1 MQSRTLPYL
10 LILPSLLLAA
20 VVIFWP
26 VVHLVEIASHDVNR
40 FGQLRDFNNGANFT
54 ALFATPDFLNAVWRT
69 AVWTVAVVG
78 GALIVSIPVAVI
90 LNMDFYGR
98 SVARVIVMLPWA
110 VSLTMTAIVWRWA
123 LNGESGMLNSALR
136 NLGLIDSNIQ
146 WLASAATA
154 FPMQILVGILV
165 TVPFTTTIFLGGLSS
180 IPDDL
185 YEASSLE
192 GASLWQQFRE
202 ITFPLLKPFVN
213 IAIVLNTIYVFNS
226 FPIIWVM
233 TQGGPANST
242 DILVT
247 HLYKLA
253 FRLGKLERPPP
264 YRSSCWR
271 YCSSSPR
278 SISALQCGENVH
290 DRLKIETHDRCLG
303 RSVAA
308 YRADA
313 VSLCGNVSHRRQ
325 TAAGSSFSNV
335 VAKQLSL
342 AELFGNVGPDQIR
355 ASASELALRISH
367 CFRGRDHHFHSCS
380 LCDVALS
387 LCGSRLVPPIPARLA
402 DDLPIVL
409 VLGLFGCSPLMG

>member
-1 MQSRTLPYL
+1 MQNRTLPYF

-26 VVHLVEIASHDVNR
+26 VVNLIEIATHNVNR
-40 FGQLRDFNNGANFT
+40 FGQLRDFNGVDNFS
-54 ALFATPDFLNAVWRT
+54 ALFASPDFINAIWRT
-69 AVWTVAVVG
+69 AFWTIAVVG
-78 GALIVSIPVAVI
+78 GALLVSIPVAII

-98 SVARVIVMLPWA
+98 SIARVIIMLPWA

-146 WLASAATA
+146 WLASATTA

-192 GASLWQQFRE
+192 GASPWQQFRE

-253 FRLGKLERPPP
+253 FRLGKL
-264 YRSSCWR
+264 
-271 YCSSSPR
+271 
-278 SISALQCGENVH
+278 GEA
-290 DRLKIETHDRCLG
+290 
-303 RSVAA
+303 S
-308 YRADA
+308 A
-313 VSLCGNVSHRRQ
+313 VSLIMLAILLVF
-325 TAAGSSFSNV
+325 TA
-335 VAKQLSL
+335 
-342 AELFGNVGPDQIR
+342 IY
-355 ASASELALRISH
+355 I
-367 CFRGRDHHFHSCS
+367 
-380 LCDVALS
+380 
-387 LCGSRLVPPIPARLA
+387 RLA
-402 DDLPIVL
+402 MRKEPA
-409 VLGLFGCSPLMG
+409 

>member
-1 MQSRTLPYL
+1 MHNRALPYL
-10 LILPSLLLAA
+10 LTLPSLILAA

-26 VVHLVEIASHDVNR
+26 VVDLIQIATHEVSR
-40 FGQLRDFNNGANFT
+40 FGQLRDFSGVANFS
-54 ALFATPDFLNAVWRT
+54 ALIADPDFIKALLRT
-69 AVWTVAVVG
+69 GVWTAAVVG
-78 GALIVSIPVAVI
+78 GALLVSIPVAII
-90 LNMDFYGR
+90 LNTDFYGR

-136 NLGLIDSNIQ
+136 GLGLADQNIQ

-154 FPMQILVGILV
+154 FPMQIMIGILV

-185 YEASSLE
+185 YEAAALE
-192 GASLWQQFRE
+192 GAGPVQQFRR

-253 FRLGKLERPPP
+253 FRIGKL
-264 YRSSCWR
+264 
-271 YCSSSPR
+271 
-278 SISALQCGENVH
+278 GEA
-290 DRLKIETHDRCLG
+290 
-303 RSVAA
+303 S
-308 YRADA
+308 A
-313 VSLCGNVSHRRQ
+313 VSLVMLAILLVF
-325 TAAGSSFSNV
+325 TA
-335 VAKQLSL
+335 
-342 AELFGNVGPDQIR
+342 IY
-355 ASASELALRISH
+355 I
-367 CFRGRDHHFHSCS
+367 
-380 LCDVALS
+380 
-387 LCGSRLVPPIPARLA
+387 RLA
-402 DDLPIVL
+402 MR
-409 VLGLFGCSPLMG
+409 GERA

>member
-1 MQSRTLPYL
+1 MQNRTLPYF

-26 VVHLVEIASHDVNR
+26 VVNLIEIATHDVNR
-40 FGQLRDFNNGANFT
+40 FGQLRDFNGGANFS
-54 ALFATPDFLNAVWRT
+54 ALFASSDFINAIWRT
-69 AVWTVAVVG
+69 GFWTIAVVG
-78 GALIVSIPVAVI
+78 GALLVSIPVAII

-202 ITFPLLKPFVN
+202 ITFPLLKPFIN

-253 FRLGKLERPPP
+253 FRLGKL
-264 YRSSCWR
+264 
-271 YCSSSPR
+271 
-278 SISALQCGENVH
+278 GEA
-290 DRLKIETHDRCLG
+290 
-303 RSVAA
+303 S
-308 YRADA
+308 A
-313 VSLCGNVSHRRQ
+313 VSLIMLGILLVF
-325 TAAGSSFSNV
+325 TA
-335 VAKQLSL
+335 
-342 AELFGNVGPDQIR
+342 IY
-355 ASASELALRISH
+355 I
-367 CFRGRDHHFHSCS
+367 
-380 LCDVALS
+380 
-387 LCGSRLVPPIPARLA
+387 RLA
-402 DDLPIVL
+402 
-409 VLGLFGCSPLMG
+409 MRREAA

>member
-1 MQSRTLPYL
+1 MQSRTLPYF
-10 LILPSLLLAA
+10 LILPSLFLAA

-26 VVHLVEIASHDVNR
+26 TVDLIQIATHDVSR
-40 FGQLRDFNNGANFT
+40 FGQLRDYNGGANFT
-54 ALFATPDFLNAVWRT
+54 DLFASPDFMNALWRT

-78 GALIVSIPVAVI
+78 GALLLSIPVAII

-98 SVARVIVMLPWA
+98 SVARAIVMLPWA

-136 NLGLIDSNIQ
+136 GLGIIDTNIQ
-146 WLASAATA
+146 WLADASTA
-154 FPMQILVGILV
+154 FPMEILVGILV

-185 YEASSLE
+185 YEAASLE
-192 GASLWQQFRE
+192 GAGPWQQFRE

-253 FRLGKLERPPP
+253 FRIGQLGQA
-264 YRSSCWR
+264 S
-271 YCSSSPR
+271 
-278 SISALQCGENVH
+278 
-290 DRLKIETHDRCLG
+290 
-303 RSVAA
+303 
-308 YRADA
+308 A
-313 VSLCGNVSHRRQ
+313 VSLIMLAILLVF
-325 TAAGSSFSNV
+325 TA
-335 VAKQLSL
+335 
-342 AELFGNVGPDQIR
+342 IY
-355 ASASELALRISH
+355 I
-367 CFRGRDHHFHSCS
+367 
-380 LCDVALS
+380 
-387 LCGSRLVPPIPARLA
+387 RLA
-402 DDLPIVL
+402 MRNQPT
-409 VLGLFGCSPLMG
+409 